1 MKFKRNW
8 RNPDWIVKSMIYS
21 SISREELKALK
32 NYWFYRWNF
41 LEDSVK
47 NKNAYDKLVQTWGF
61 RKCKK
66 RQLQLEWTTEAP
78 TVQTCSG
85 DDAVDELTALLADE
99 INKEVSEAITKQFNE
114 PCMARCQNRN

>member
-32 NYWFYRWNF
+32 NYQFYRWNF

-61 RKCKK
+61 RNGKK
-66 RQLQLEWTTEAP
+66 RQLHGKWTTEPP
-78 TVQTCSG
+78 TVQTFIS
-85 DDAVDELTALLADE
+85 DDAVDELTAILADE
-99 INKEVSEAITKQFNE
+99 INKEVLEEITKQFNE
-114 PCMARCQNRN
+114 P